1 MVRAIRNDSEM
12 IKILENELQ
21 RYNINCPSHAGD
33 KNYRVYLERV
43 RKHCQSLGHEEQE
56 LDNFFAGVESYQSFS
71 FPSEVDL
78 GWFKSDAR
86 ASLWLACELYSET
99 QGMALGVGVLS
110 ILSPD
115 SLQPDHLVRIQNIRK
130 VIHSWPLSRTPTEFI
145 KTKAIEWARLIE
157 YEDLFSDF
165 SSQENDVSGWLKGY
179 LEKHIPSLGVRVCG
193 NTRDETLAWC
203 YALYFEWKKKNSE
216 SPDTVSLFKIKFKS
230 AWATQK
236 NRLKNKVTKKLKPL
250 NIYISEDIHRM
261 LRALALDECISND
274 KVVEH
279 AINAAYKNKNV
290 KKQ

>member
-1 MVRAIRNDSEM
+1 MVRVVRNDGEM
-12 IKILENELQ
+12 IKILENALQ

-33 KNYRVYLERV
+33 KNYRTYLERV
-43 RKHCQSLGHEEQE
+43 RKHCQSLGHNEQD
-56 LDNFFAGVESYQSFS
+56 LDNFFAEVESYQSFS
-71 FPSEVDL
+71 FPTEVDL

-86 ASLWLACELYSET
+86 ASLWLACELYSKT
-99 QGMALGVGVLS
+99 QGMTLGTGILD

-115 SLQPDHLVRIQNIRK
+115 SLPPDHLVRIQNIRK
-130 VIHSWPLSRTPTEFI
+130 VIHSWPLSITPKEFM
-145 KTKAIEWARLIE
+145 KSKAIEWAKLIE
-157 YEDLFSDF
+157 HENIFSDF
-165 SSQENDVSGWLKGY
+165 HSQENDVYGWLKGY
-179 LEKHIPSLGVRVCG
+179 LEKHIPSSGMRVCG

-250 NIYISEDIHRM
+250 NIYISEDTHLM
-261 LRALALDECISND
+261 LRTLALDGCISND

-279 AINAAYKNKNV
+279 AIKVAYKNKIA
-290 KKQ
+290 KK

>member
-1 MVRAIRNDSEM
+1 MVRVVRNDGEM
-12 IKILENELQ
+12 IKILENALQ

-33 KNYRVYLERV
+33 KNYLTYLERV
-43 RKHCQSLGHEEQE
+43 RKHCQSLGHNEQD
-56 LDNFFAGVESYQSFS
+56 LDNFFAEVESYQSFS
-71 FPSEVDL
+71 FPTEVDL

-86 ASLWLACELYSET
+86 ASLWLACELYSKT
-99 QGMALGVGVLS
+99 QGMTLGTGILD

-115 SLQPDHLVRIQNIRK
+115 SLPPDHLVRIQNIRK
-130 VIHSWPLSRTPTEFI
+130 VIHSWPLSITPKEFM
-145 KTKAIEWARLIE
+145 KSKAIEWAKLIE
-157 YEDLFSDF
+157 HENIFSDF
-165 SSQENDVSGWLKGY
+165 HSQENDVYGWLKGY
-179 LEKHIPSLGVRVCG
+179 LEKHIPSSGVRVCG

-250 NIYISEDIHRM
+250 NIYISEDTHRM
-261 LRALALDECISND
+261 LRTLALDGCISND

-279 AINAAYKNKNV
+279 AIKVAYKNKIA
-290 KKQ
+290 KK

>member
-1 MVRAIRNDSEM
+1 MVRVVRNDGEM
-12 IKILENELQ
+12 IKILENALQ

-33 KNYRVYLERV
+33 KNYRTYLERV
-43 RKHCQSLGHEEQE
+43 RKHCQSLGHNELD
-56 LDNFFAGVESYQSFS
+56 LDNFFAEVESYQSFS
-71 FPSEVDL
+71 FPTEVDL

-86 ASLWLACELYSET
+86 ASLWLACELYSKT
-99 QGMALGVGVLS
+99 QGMTLGTGILD

-115 SLQPDHLVRIQNIRK
+115 SLPPDHLVRIQNIGK
-130 VIHSWPLSRTPTEFI
+130 VIHSWPLSITPKEFM
-145 KTKAIEWARLIE
+145 KSKAIEWAKLIE
-157 YEDLFSDF
+157 HENIFSDF
-165 SSQENDVSGWLKGY
+165 HSQENDVYGWLKGY
-179 LEKHIPSLGVRVCG
+179 LEKHIPSSGVRVCG

-250 NIYISEDIHRM
+250 NIYISEDTHRM
-261 LRALALDECISND
+261 LRTLALDGCISND

-279 AINAAYKNKNV
+279 AIKVAYKNKIA
-290 KKQ
+290 KK

>member
-1 MVRAIRNDSEM
+1 M
-12 IKILENELQ
+12 IKILENALQ

-33 KNYRVYLERV
+33 KNYRTYLERV
-43 RKHCQSLGHEEQE
+43 RKHCQSLGHNEQD
-56 LDNFFAGVESYQSFS
+56 LDNFFAEVESYQSFS
-71 FPSEVDL
+71 FPTEVDL

-86 ASLWLACELYSET
+86 ASLWLACELYSKT
-99 QGMALGVGVLS
+99 QGMTLGTGILD

-115 SLQPDHLVRIQNIRK
+115 SLPPDHLVRIQNIRK
-130 VIHSWPLSRTPTEFI
+130 VIHSWPLSITPKEFM
-145 KTKAIEWARLIE
+145 KSKAIEWAKLIE
-157 YEDLFSDF
+157 HENIFSDF
-165 SSQENDVSGWLKGY
+165 HSQENDVYGWLKGY
-179 LEKHIPSLGVRVCG
+179 LEKHIPSSGMRVCG

-250 NIYISEDIHRM
+250 NIYISEDTHLM
-261 LRALALDECISND
+261 LRTLALDGCISND

-279 AINAAYKNKNV
+279 AIKVAYKNKIA
-290 KKQ
+290 KK